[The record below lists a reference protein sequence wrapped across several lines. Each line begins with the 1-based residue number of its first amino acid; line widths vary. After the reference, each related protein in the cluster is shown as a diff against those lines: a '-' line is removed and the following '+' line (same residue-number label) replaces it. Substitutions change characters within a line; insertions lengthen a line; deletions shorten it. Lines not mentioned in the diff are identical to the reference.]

1 MWLLRR
7 SLWVQQ
13 VNMMFVSG
21 LLSYQPVWMSFF
33 SRGGLKQSL
42 WTGSVHFLRRP
53 TVITWLSVP
62 CVRDA
67 ISLICLFLSQERRG
81 GDLCRSVSPLLRSEI
96 RRESYCLCC
105 TVIYSHSCCKQP
117 LPLSSP
123 SHCVQTARWVS
134 CHGNGMLHLFHLQTF
149 GVFSGQYVWANTLST
164 LSNLT
169 PNKRKYQPFLCKR
182 YYSGW
187 KTADHPLISSSY
199 VSDGSTGTV
208 NMCDIIR
215 KCIKYKLNSSAK
227 KSFPC
232 KVISLICR
240 M

>member
-1 MWLLRR
+1 MNEL
-7 SLWVQQ
+7 
-13 VNMMFVSG
+13 
-21 LLSYQPVWMSFF
+21 F

-123 SHCVQTARWVS
+123 SHLYRQPGESVAMVTGCCISFTFKLLGFFQVS
-134 CHGNGMLHLFHLQTF
+134 
-149 GVFSGQYVWANTLST
+149 LSEPT
-164 LSNLT
+164 HSQLS
-169 PNKRKYQPFLCKR
+169 Q
-182 YYSGW
+182 
-187 KTADHPLISSSY
+187 I
-199 VSDGSTGTV
+199 
-208 NMCDIIR
+208 
-215 KCIKYKLNSSAK
+215 
-227 KSFPC
+227 
-232 KVISLICR
+232 
-240 M
+240 